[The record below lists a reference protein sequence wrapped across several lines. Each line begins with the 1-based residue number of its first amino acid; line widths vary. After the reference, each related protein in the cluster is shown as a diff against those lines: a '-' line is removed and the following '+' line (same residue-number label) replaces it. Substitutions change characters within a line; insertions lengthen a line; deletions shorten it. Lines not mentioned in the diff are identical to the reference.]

1 MIYLDNAATT
11 LIKPQSVR
19 TAVINSF
26 NYCANPGRSGHKLS
40 IKAAQSIYECREKLC
55 KLFNFNSP
63 EKVILTSGCTFSLN
77 TIIKGILKKGDHAVI
92 SSLEHNSVLRPLEQL
107 KKTGLVTYDIAKVYE
122 NDDDRT
128 FESFRELIKPETKL
142 VICTHGSNVFGLKL
156 PVSRIAALC
165 RYYDIPCCIDLAQ
178 SAGII
183 DIDVA
188 DIGADFYCLPGHK
201 GLYGPMGTGAIII
214 NSHRLPDSLCT
225 GGTGSSSLDYSQP
238 ESLPDKYESGTL
250 NLHGY
255 AGLSKGIDFVRAK
268 TPKKIHNYEIMLL
281 RDLYDGLSELKN
293 VTLYT
298 DRPDVDKNLPVL
310 SFNVRDISCEDVANY
325 LDNRYNIAV
334 RSGLHCSPLAH
345 KAFGTENI
353 GTVRVSTSVFNSKS
367 EINTLINALHSIKK
381 H

>member
-11 LIKPQSVR
+11 LVKPQSVR

-55 KLFNFNSP
+55 SLFNFDSP

-77 TIIKGILKKGDHAVI
+77 TVIKGVLKKGDHAII

-107 KKTGLVTYDIAKVYE
+107 RKSDLITYDVAKVYE
-122 NDDDRT
+122 NDDDST

-142 VICTHGSNVFGLKL
+142 VICTHGSNVFGIKL
-156 PVSRIAALC
+156 PISRISALC
-165 RYYDIPCCIDLAQ
+165 RYYGISCCIDLAQ

-183 DIDVA
+183 DIDVS
-188 DIGADFYCLPGHK
+188 DIGADYYCLPGHK
-201 GLYGPMGTGAIII
+201 GLYGPMGTGALII
-214 NSHRLPDSLCT
+214 NSKKLPDSLCA

-238 ESLPDKYESGTL
+238 ESLPDKFESGTL

-255 AGLSKGIDFVRAK
+255 AGLSKGIDFVKIK
-268 TPKKIHNYEIMLL
+268 TPKRIHNYEIMLL
-281 RDLYDGLSELKN
+281 CYLYDGLSELKN
-293 VTLYT
+293 VILYT
-298 DRPDVDKNLPVL
+298 DRPSVERNLPVL
-310 SFNVRDISCEDVANY
+310 SFNVRDISCEDVATY
-325 LDNRYNIAV
+325 LDSRYNIAV

-345 KAFGTENI
+345 KTFSTQNI
-353 GTVRVSTSVFNSKS
+353 GTVRASTSIFNTKS
-367 EINTLINALHSIKK
+367 DINALINALYTIKK